1 MPTEPQVV
9 PDLDAGQDG
18 PRSTDKPPR
27 VKKATGARKA
37 APPKGMPS
45 LQAQLQMPYML
56 AAAGLKN
63 RLPSTSRMLEV
74 QAGPC
79 AAAWDTFLLRYPG
92 LRDKIE
98 QGAVAADVV
107 NLVMAHVPIVQVARE
122 EMAMMAAMQEQTYD
136 GGIGGQ
142 AA

>member
-1 MPTEPQVV
+1 M
-9 PDLDAGQDG
+9 
-18 PRSTDKPPR
+18 K
-27 VKKATGARKA
+27 
-37 APPKGMPS
+37 M
-45 LQAQLQMPYML
+45 QLEGRRILHLP
-56 AAAGLKN
+56 GLRRAFRN
-63 RLPSTSRMLEV
+63 HTQHLFAV

-79 AAAWDTFLLRYPG
+79 AAAWDQFLMRYPA

-122 EMAMMAAMQEQTYD
+122 EMAMLQAQQAGYD
-136 GGIGGQ
+136 GGIGAP